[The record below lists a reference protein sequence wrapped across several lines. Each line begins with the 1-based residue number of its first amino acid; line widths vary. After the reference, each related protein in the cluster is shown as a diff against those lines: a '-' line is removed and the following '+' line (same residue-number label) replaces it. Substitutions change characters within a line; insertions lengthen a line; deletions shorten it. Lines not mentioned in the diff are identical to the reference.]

1 MKSMHS
7 HKISLAFSPCPND
20 CFIFDALV
28 NNKID
33 TEGLVFDIKIAD
45 IEALN
50 KAALHSKSDCTK
62 ISFFAFTSLWQDYYL
77 LRSGAAMGENCGPL
91 IIAKKETQAKKPEEM
106 RIGIPGKNTSAALLL
121 SSYYPRF
128 KSIKEM
134 LFSDIENA
142 LEKDEIDWGLIIHE
156 NRFTFQEKGFVAV
169 DDLGEKWHDEYA
181 LPVPLGGIIAHK
193 RLGKDKI
200 KQLDNIIKKS
210 LLFAM
215 ENPESSMDFIK
226 KHAQNL
232 KDDIIAQHIELYV
245 NHYSV
250 DMKAKGEKA
259 VLRFFEKAKELN
271 YISDFNSNFIL

>member
-1 MKSMHS
+1 MKSS
-7 HKISLAFSPCPND
+7 PSNKISLAFSPCPND

-28 NNKID
+28 NHKID
-33 TEGLVFDIKIAD
+33 SEGLEFDIEIAD

-50 KAALHSKSDCTK
+50 TAATNEKYDCTK
-62 ISFFAFTSLWQDYYL
+62 ISFFAFTSLWQEYYL

-91 IIAKKETQAKKPEEM
+91 IIAKKENQAKNPSEM

-121 SSYYPRF
+121 SSYYPPF
-128 KSIKEM
+128 KDIKEM

-142 LEKDEIDWGLIIHE
+142 LDKDEIDWGLIIHE
-156 NRFTFQEKGFVAV
+156 NRFSFEEKGFIAV
-169 DDLGEKWHDEYA
+169 DDLGKRWLSEYA

-193 RLGKDKI
+193 RLGTDKI
-200 KQLDNIIKKS
+200 KLLERIIKKS
-210 LLFAM
+210 ILFAM

-232 KDDIIAQHIELYV
+232 KDDVINKHIELYV

-250 DMKAKGEKA
+250 DIKEKGEKA

-271 YISDFNSNFIL
+271 YISHFNSKFIL